1 MSLPGWPEDET
12 PAVEQTEES
21 GEETARDKR
30 RRRRSRH
37 GRRRHQ
43 AVASDEQA
51 GAAPASTAPVDTTAM
66 GWYIPA
72 VVLSAGDG
80 TYIIK
85 PGRPIQRGNAETVA
99 KATGV
104 HRKVLHRL
112 ADIGLLSRE
121 RPTPFTSF
129 FYFSEVEKLLERT
142 RMEPNFWDDVKK
154 EAYLSGK
161 SLDKSTAK

>member
-1 MSLPGWPEDET
+1 MSLPGWPEDQV
-12 PAVEQTEES
+12 PAVEQTEVS
-21 GEETARDKR
+21 GEETSRDKR

-43 AVASDEQA
+43 ATETDGQTRE
-51 GAAPASTAPVDTTAM
+51 APAGTAPVDMTTM

-72 VVLSAGDG
+72 IVLSAGDG

-85 PGRPIQRGNAETVA
+85 PGRPIQRGNAEQVA
-99 KATGV
+99 RATGV

-121 RPTPFTSF
+121 RPTPFTSV
-129 FYFSEVEKLLERT
+129 FYFAEVENLLERT
-142 RMEPNFWDDVKK
+142 KTEPNFWDEIKR

-161 SLDKSTAK
+161 SLRESGAK